1 MTEIVRVE
9 ACPGESLGLNFGPL
23 QRKCL
28 RIFSFSMSLYW
39 DLRQNNKLWSETS
52 DYKKY
57 FEMIGETGLNIV
69 LPGILIEA
77 ESDIDI
83 DEDNEETPSSIL
95 TTRVKSEFLQVK
107 TELPDSSDDFI
118 VMMVNRAYVNILSFG
133 LI

>member
-1 MTEIVRVE
+1 
-9 ACPGESLGLNFGPL
+9 
-23 QRKCL
+23 
-28 RIFSFSMSLYW
+28 
-39 DLRQNNKLWSETS
+39 
-52 DYKKY
+52 
-57 FEMIGETGLNIV
+57 MIGETGLNIV

-118 VMMVNRAYVNILSFG
+118 IMMVNRTYVNILSFR

>member
-1 MTEIVRVE
+1 MWVE
-9 ACPGESLGLNFGPL
+9 ACPGESSGLNFGPL

-39 DLRQNNKLWSETS
+39 DLCQNNKLWSETS
-52 DYKKY
+52 EYKKY

-118 VMMVNRAYVNILSFG
+118 VMMVNRAYVFIESFR

>member
-1 MTEIVRVE
+1 
-9 ACPGESLGLNFGPL
+9 
-23 QRKCL
+23 
-28 RIFSFSMSLYW
+28 
-39 DLRQNNKLWSETS
+39 
-52 DYKKY
+52 
-57 FEMIGETGLNIV
+57 MIGETGLNIV

-118 VMMVNRAYVNILSFG
+118 VMMVNRAYVNILSFR